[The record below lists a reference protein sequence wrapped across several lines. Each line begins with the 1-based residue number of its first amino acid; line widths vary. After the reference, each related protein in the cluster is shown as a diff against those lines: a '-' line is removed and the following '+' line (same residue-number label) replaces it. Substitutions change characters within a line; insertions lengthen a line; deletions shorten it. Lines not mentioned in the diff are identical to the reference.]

1 MAVPCVLYTRHVIFL
16 YCICHLHITRVFR
29 LWEGSSWDLC
39 SSGILFCHQAFVAQL
54 YKEEFFIG
62 PRRVNMS
69 MYTLIYAN
77 ISLYLACSITQCN
90 GACLQLKKYADPR
103 TIAHFI
109 WRPTHHRTLSMK
121 THAPSDTLHG
131 DPRTIG
137 HFTWRPTHHRT
148 LYMKTHAPSN
158 TLHEDPRTIGHFTWR
173 PTHHRTLYMKTH
185 APSDTLHGDPRTI
198 GHFTWRPTHHR
209 ALYMETHAPSDTLHG
224 DPRTIGHFTWIP
236 THHRTLYMETHA
248 PSDTL
253 HGDPHTIGH
262 FTWKPT
268 HYRTLYMEISLYFLL
283 MRYLYRLLL
292 CCVLIALSYSN
303 IFTQKLNSVLCF
315 QTVQQ
320 YVISFKPYA

>member
-1 MAVPCVLYTRHVIFL
+1 MLGSLQLSVRDWCNCSPITTSLSRYGCSLRAIHSSCYISLLYLPFTYYASFQALGGEQLRSLLFWDIVL
-16 YCICHLHITRVFR
+16 
-29 LWEGSSWDLC
+29 
-39 SSGILFCHQAFVAQL
+39 CHQAFVAQL

-148 LYMKTHAPSN
+148 LYM
-158 TLHEDPRTIGHFTWR
+158 
-173 PTHHRTLYMKTH
+173 
-185 APSDTLHGDPRTI
+185 
-198 GHFTWRPTHHR
+198 
-209 ALYMETHAPSDTLHG
+209 ETHAPSDTLHG
-224 DPRTIGHFTWIP
+224 DLPI
-236 THHRTLYMETHA
+236 
-248 PSDTL
+248 
-253 HGDPHTIGH
+253 
-262 FTWKPT
+262 
-268 HYRTLYMEISLYFLL
+268 LL
-283 MRYLYRLLL
+283 TY
-292 CCVLIALSYSN
+292 ALFVQTV
-303 IFTQKLNSVLCF
+303 IVLCANC
-315 QTVQQ
+315 
-320 YVISFKPYA
+320 SFIFKHLYTEIEFCTLFPDSSTICD

>member
-1 MAVPCVLYTRHVIFL
+1 MLGSLQLSVRDWCNCSPITTSLSRYGCSLRSIHSSCYISLLYLPFTYYASFQALGGEQLRSLLFWDIVL
-16 YCICHLHITRVFR
+16 
-29 LWEGSSWDLC
+29 
-39 SSGILFCHQAFVAQL
+39 CHQAFVAQL

-131 DPRTIG
+131 DP
-137 HFTWRPTHHRT
+137 
-148 LYMKTHAPSN
+148 
-158 TLHEDPRTIGHFTWR
+158 
-173 PTHHRTLYMKTH
+173 
-185 APSDTLHGDPRTI
+185 
-198 GHFTWRPTHHR
+198 
-209 ALYMETHAPSDTLHG
+209 
-224 DPRTIGHFTWIP
+224 
-236 THHRTLYMETHA
+236 
-248 PSDTL
+248 
-253 HGDPHTIGH
+253 HTIGH